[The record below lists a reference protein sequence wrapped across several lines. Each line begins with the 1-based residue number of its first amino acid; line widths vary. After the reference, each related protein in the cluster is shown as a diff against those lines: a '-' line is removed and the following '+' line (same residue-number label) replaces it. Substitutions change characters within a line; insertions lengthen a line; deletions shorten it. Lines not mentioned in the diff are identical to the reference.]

1 MKLAVSP
8 AIAAPF
14 RLIPKRL
21 PYVVVVVIL
30 LALLALQSA
39 RLIWAMVTPVGLVG
53 NWNAVGSGNATDE
66 ALLTRFDPFFRDGV
80 GAGGPAV
87 VTNLA
92 LKLFGV
98 RVNEASGLGSA
109 IIATPDGLQSSYAV
123 GDEIVP
129 GVKLKS
135 VTFDGVTIDRGGTA
149 EQIFLDQS
157 VAAPVAQASGTA
169 TAAVAAP
176 AAPPSPLLTEIQFA
190 PRIDNGQV
198 TGFIVSPSGSGQMF
212 KATGMLAG
220 DVLTAINGR
229 GMKSLDDAKAALA
242 NSPPGAMMTLS
253 VERAGKAV
261 TLSARAPQ

>member
-21 PYVVVVVIL
+21 PYAVVAGIL
-30 LALLALQSA
+30 LALITLQGA
-39 RLIWAMVTPVGLVG
+39 RLIWALVTPVGIVG
-53 NWNAVGSGNATDE
+53 DWKAAASGSASDE
-66 ALLTRFDPFFRDGV
+66 GLLTRFDPFFRDGL
-80 GAGGPAV
+80 GTGGPAV

-98 RVNEASGLGSA
+98 RVNQASGQGSA

-129 GVKLKS
+129 GVKLKA

-149 EQIFLDQS
+149 EQIYLDQS
-157 VAAPVAQASGTA
+157 VAAPIAQASGS
-169 TAAVAAP
+169 AAP
-176 AAPPSPLLTEIQFA
+176 AVATSAPPSPLLTEIAFA
-190 PRIDNGQV
+190 PRLDNGQV
-198 TGFIVSPSGSGQMF
+198 TGFVVSPSGSGQMF

-229 GMKSLDDAKAALA
+229 GIKSLDDAKAALA
-242 NSPPGAMMTLS
+242 ASPPGATLTLS
-253 VERAGKAV
+253 VERAGKAM